1 MAMNGIEIALMI
13 CRIDKDYHLIVWKL
27 PYAQKFSGSG
37 KVHSSAQ
44 GRQLERDYKRHGHLS
59 PANDPFVHVLW
70 ATSIQV
76 VNVVHFIGPPTRTH
90 NK

>member
-13 CRIDKDYHLIVWKL
+13 RRIDKDYHLIVWKL

-44 GRQLERDYKRHGHLS
+44 GRRMERDYKRHGHLS

-70 ATSIQV
+70 GHLHSSCECRS
-76 VNVVHFIGPPTRTH
+76 FYWPSD
-90 NK
+90 KDS